1 MHITN
6 KANIFLVILF
16 IFILHINIV
25 HSHRDH
31 HHNYRHK
38 HKKLKDHHHGD
49 IGKHDH
55 EGLHPKHY
63 YFHHFHYEPHKVDS
77 QIVCGD
83 ICAISLLLLVTFYI
97 GVSIF
102 ILRHYLLEGRIR
114 NGWTR
119 LPDVESVVHDKD
131 EKFKDAKEIKDVE
144 KH

>member
-1 MHITN
+1 
-6 KANIFLVILF
+6 
-16 IFILHINIV
+16 
-25 HSHRDH
+25 DH

-83 ICAISLLLLVTFYI
+83 ICAIS
-97 GVSIF
+97 
-102 ILRHYLLEGRIR
+102 RIR

-131 EKFKDAKEIKDVE
+131 EKFKDAKEIKD
-144 KH
+144 